1 MFFAKNTLV
10 SGNLFF
16 NDYLVNKANSIEETS
31 LADRS
36 TAGVYTCK
44 VEIT

>member
-1 MFFAKNTLV
+1 MNILV
-10 SGNLFF
+10 SDNLFF
-16 NDYLVNKANSIEETS
+16 NDYLVNRANSIEGDIIGG
-31 LADRS
+31 LF